1 MELQQLQVYGKSVEW
16 RELMEW
22 LTVLIQA
29 FVEIL
34 VVTSNAMRPPSKQ
47 LSWKTE
53 LQNLQDLA
61 LENEIGACEM
71 DEYGHFIG
79 CIEKP
84 TPMSAADLQMLG
96 LPTYNRRTEAE
107 LIWAIEEQ
115 LGPCKTWKKY
125 MAKLFWQAKM
135 TNQDMM
141 KVVTFCIGNGLDTRL
156 LREWLDGRG
165 VRYDPHKMNCDL
177 NEAISWAKNDDPAN
191 CPYIMI

>member
-1 MELQQLQVYGKSVEW
+1 
-16 RELMEW
+16 
-22 LTVLIQA
+22 
-29 FVEIL
+29 
-34 VVTSNAMRPPSKQ
+34 
-47 LSWKTE
+47 
-53 LQNLQDLA
+53 
-61 LENEIGACEM
+61 M

-96 LPTYNRRTEAE
+96 LPTYKRHTEAE

-141 KVVTFCIGNGLDTRL
+141 KVVTFCIGNGLDPRL

-165 VRYDPHKMNCDL
+165 VRYDAHKMNCDL
-177 NEAISWAKNDDPAN
+177 NEAISWAKNDDPTN
-191 CPYIMI
+191 CPFFYHDLIKNEWCLLTGHLRNGHTGGVKPPKEDFPWAYCGPYL